1 MATPNQASLRVMAKL
16 PLGQRL
22 RNDDFEFVLL
32 SPGMVDIKTQEPA
45 LLLGV
50 GGRVGQRET
59 LVSTKQITS
68 EKAKA
73 DDAIKTADGELKIAK
88 QGGSADR
95 PVGTGRCPGLRTNV
109 EKRDAEYGL

>member
-1 MATPNQASLRVMAKL
+1 M

-45 LLLGV
+45 LLFGV

-95 PVGTGRCPGLRTNV
+95 SGRHGPLPVLANERG
-109 EKRDAEYGL
+109 EA

>member
-1 MATPNQASLRVMAKL
+1 MV
-16 PLGQRL
+16 QRL

-32 SPGMVDIKTQEPA
+32 SPGMVDIETQEPA
-45 LLLGV
+45 LLFSV

-95 PVGTGRCPGLRTNV
+95 SGRHGPLPGLANERG
-109 EKRDAEYGL
+109 EA